1 MDLYY
6 MHKSNISKQKT
17 MGKKCRKFEFG
28 SEEGNDISIVK
39 DLEVIINLH

>member
-1 MDLYY
+1 

-28 SEEGNDISIVK
+28 SEEGDDISIVK